1 MLLRLFAG
9 IPIVIK
15 NPRILRRC
23 FKKNEKSFLFYIPF
37 PLSLL
42 VFSIDYS
49 SFFLYICGNTVFLRR
64 NEVSNKVQTMVTGNL
79 ISLIAAFFTVS
90 SSWSKDRKR
99 IFLYQAMQCFLL
111 AIANI
116 FFLSVSGTTTYA
128 LCAFRNLFIAYDRFT
143 NKVCII
149 FLISVTAIGF
159 FANNR
164 GMIGYL
170 PILTTALYTV
180 ICFYAKETKPIKLNI
195 IFNLTLWAI
204 YDIAI
209 HDFVSFT
216 VDTVSAGTAVVSL
229 FR

>member
-1 MLLRLFAG
+1 
-9 IPIVIK
+9 
-15 NPRILRRC
+15 
-23 FKKNEKSFLFYIPF
+23 
-37 PLSLL
+37 
-42 VFSIDYS
+42 
-49 SFFLYICGNTVFLRR
+49 
-64 NEVSNKVQTMVTGNL
+64 MVTGNL
-79 ISLIAAFFTVS
+79 ISLIAAFFTVA

-128 LCAFRNLFIAYDRFT
+128 LCALRNLFIAYDRFT

-170 PILTTALYTV
+170 PILTTTIYTV

-195 IFNLTLWAI
+195 ILNLTLWAI

-209 HDFVSFT
+209 HDLVSFT
-216 VDTVSAGTAVVSL
+216 VDTVSAGAAVVSL